1 MTVTKLR
8 SPLRASLRVQPA
20 LHTGQIVAAFGRSY
34 RIELPGGACV
44 ECSTRGKRSD
54 IACGDRVSFQHSGDN
69 SGVIESTLPRS
80 TLLYR
85 SDAHK
90 QKLIAANVTQVVI
103 VVAAVPSFYDDL
115 INRCLAACEHGG
127 IAPLIVLNKSDLPQ
141 SGAAWDALAIYR
153 TLGYRVLRICA
164 KQDAAPLTPLLDHQ
178 TSVFVGQSGMG
189 KSTLINRLI
198 PGSALRVAETSL
210 ALDSG
215 KHTTTGARLLH
226 IDADSHLIDS
236 PGLQVFGLHHV
247 SLEDTA
253 HAFIEFRPWLGQCR
267 FRDCTHRVEPGC
279 AIDQAC
285 REGRISAPRLASYR
299 TLAED
304 RLRAKARQY

>member
-1 MTVTKLR
+1 VTAHKSR
-8 SPLRASLRVQPA
+8 EKPA
-20 LHTGQIVAAFGRSY
+20 LLTGQVVAAFGRSY
-34 RIELPGGACV
+34 RIELPDGTCI
-44 ECSTRGKRSD
+44 ECATRGKRSD
-54 IACGDRVSFQHSGDN
+54 IACGDRVTIQHSGDN
-69 SGVIESTLPRS
+69 SGVIESVLPRA

-90 QKLIAANVTQVVI
+90 EKLIAANVTQAVI

-115 INRCLAACEHGG
+115 ISRCLAACEHGS
-127 IAPLIVLNKSDLPQ
+127 IAPLIVLNKDDLPQ
-141 SGAAWDALAIYR
+141 STAAWEALAVYR
-153 TLGYRVLRICA
+153 TLGYRVLRLCA
-164 KQDAAPLTPLLDHQ
+164 KQEVAPLLPLLENH
-178 TSVFVGQSGMG
+178 TSVLVGQSGMG
-189 KSTLINRLI
+189 KSTLVNRLI
-198 PGSALRVAETSL
+198 PDALLRVAETST

-226 IDADSHLIDS
+226 IDAHTHLIDS

-253 HAFIEFRPWLGQCR
+253 HAFVEFRGWLGRCR

-279 AIDQAC
+279 AIAQAC
-285 REGRISAPRLASYR
+285 SDGHISAPRLASYR

-304 RLRAKARQY
+304 YLRAQTRRY

>member
-1 MTVTKLR
+1 MTAAKLQKV
-8 SPLRASLRVQPA
+8 RAQTTL
-20 LHTGQIVAAFGRSY
+20 LTGQVIAAFGRTY
-34 RIELPGGACV
+34 RVELPDGTSV

-54 IACGDRVSFQHSGDN
+54 IACGDRVTFQHSGDN
-69 SGVIESTLPRS
+69 SGVIESTLPRA

-85 SDAHK
+85 SDAYK
-90 QKLIAANVTQVVI
+90 QKLIAANVTQVVM

-115 INRCLAACEHGG
+115 INRCIAACEHGG
-127 IAPLIVLNKSDLPQ
+127 IAPLIVLNKADLPQ
-141 SGAAWDALAIYR
+141 TDAAWDALAIYR

-164 KQDAAPLTPLLDHQ
+164 KQDVTPLMPLLENQ

-189 KSTLINRLI
+189 KSTLVNALI
-198 PGSALRVAETSL
+198 PGAALRVAETSV

-226 IDADSHLIDS
+226 INATSHLIDS
-236 PGLQVFGLHHV
+236 PGLQVFGLHHI
-247 SLEDTA
+247 SLDDTA
-253 HAFIEFRPWLGQCR
+253 QAFVEFRPWLGQCR

-279 AIDQAC
+279 AIERAGS
-285 REGRISAPRLASYR
+285 EGRISASRLASYR

-304 RLRAKARQY
+304 ILRAKAQRY

>member
-1 MTVTKLR
+1 MNVDK
-8 SPLRASLRVQPA
+8 PRAQAASSAHLA
-20 LHTGQIVAAFGRSY
+20 GQVIASFGRRY
-34 RIELPGGACV
+34 RIELADGRWV
-44 ECSTRGKRSD
+44 ECATRGKRSD
-54 IACGDRVSFQHSGDN
+54 VACGDRVNIQHTGDN
-69 SGVIESTLPRS
+69 SGVIESVLPRT

-141 SGAAWDALAIYR
+141 SAAAWEALATHR
-153 TLGYRVLRICA
+153 ALGYRVVRVCA
-164 KQDAAPLTPLLDHQ
+164 KQDIAPLIPLLENQ
-178 TSVFVGQSGMG
+178 TSVLVGQSGMG
-189 KSTLINRLI
+189 KSTLVNRLV
-198 PGSALRVAETSL
+198 PGAASRVAETSV

-215 KHTTTGARLLH
+215 KHTTTGVLLH
-226 IDADSHLIDS
+226 HINAGSDLIDS

-253 HAFIEFRPWLGQCR
+253 QAFIEFRPWLGQCR

-279 AIDQAC
+279 AIEHA
-285 REGRISAPRLASYR
+285 RSEGRISASRLASYR
-299 TLAED
+299 TLAQEW
-304 RLRAKARQY
+304 LRAKARRYN

>member
-1 MTVTKLR
+1 MTAAK
-8 SPLRASLRVQPA
+8 SRAPGSL
-20 LHTGQIVAAFGRSY
+20 LCGQVAASFGRSY
-34 RIELPGGACV
+34 RVELHDGTLIECA
-44 ECSTRGKRSD
+44 TRGKRSD
-54 IACGDRVSFQHSGDN
+54 IACGDRVNIQHSGDN
-69 SGVIESTLPRS
+69 SGVIESVLPRT

-127 IAPLIVLNKSDLPQ
+127 IAPLIVLNKDDLPE
-141 SGAAWDALAIYR
+141 SAAAWDALAIYR
-153 TLGYRVLRICA
+153 TLGYRVLRLCA
-164 KQDAAPLTPLLDHQ
+164 KQDVTTLMPLLAGQ
-178 TSVFVGQSGMG
+178 TSVMVGQSGMG
-189 KSTLINRLI
+189 KSTLVNRLI
-198 PGSALRVAETSL
+198 PGAALRVAETSV

-226 IDADSHLIDS
+226 IDTQSHLIDS
-236 PGLQVFGLHHV
+236 PGLQVFGLHHI

-253 HAFIEFRPWLGQCR
+253 QAFIEFRPWLGQCR

-279 AIDQAC
+279 AIDQAS
-285 REGRISAPRLASYR
+285 REGHISAPRLASYR

-304 RLRAKARQY
+304 WLRAKTQRY